1 MIKIGLSTRR
11 PACTACNPPIGAR
24 ISLWLRNTMAR
35 ARQGIRAVTLQGRY
49 GHLPMSMRL
58 DRDDVRHYAR
68 LAQGHGLTPS
78 LAGYLEF
85 RILSADPLLPSPL
98 EVTVAGS
105 AQALAGSRADRFLF
119 ADPVRAEQDF
129 LRLLEP

>member
-1 MIKIGLSTRR
+1 MIKIGSS
-11 PACTACNPPIGAR
+11 TACDPHSGAR
-24 ISLWLRNTMAR
+24 IGGWLRKAMGWAQR
-35 ARQGIRAVTLQGRY
+35 SFGSVTIHGRY

-58 DRDDVRHYAR
+58 DQDDVRHYAR

-78 LAGYLEF
+78 LAGYIEF

-98 EVTVAGS
+98 EVTVGGS
-105 AQALAGSRADRFLF
+105 MRALADSRADRFLF